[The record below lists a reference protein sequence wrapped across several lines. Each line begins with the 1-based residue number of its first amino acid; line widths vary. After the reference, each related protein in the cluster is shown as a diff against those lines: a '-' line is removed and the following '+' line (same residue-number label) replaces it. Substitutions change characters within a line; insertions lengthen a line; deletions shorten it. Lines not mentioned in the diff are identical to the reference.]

1 MYFQEFRRQMYPL
14 GCFTTNQAYAWRD
27 GFDKNN
33 LTRWVSQGLLIRL
46 RNGYYTFP
54 EYLGNRDFAFYSANR
69 IYRPSYISLHT
80 ALAFYGLIPESI
92 VHITSI
98 TTLKTA
104 SFTNSFGTFTYNTV
118 KPEMMFG
125 YEPRSTSHVSLDTR
139 HEPLTLLIATP
150 AKAIVDLLYLNPFY
164 NTPAEMEE
172 LRIDLSSR
180 LLKTRDLTAISSRI
194 ANPALDKRIR
204 IFIKTYAL

>member
-1 MYFQEFRRQMYPL
+1 
-14 GCFTTNQAYAWRD
+14 
-27 GFDKNN
+27 
-33 LTRWVSQGLLIRL
+33 
-46 RNGYYTFP
+46 
-54 EYLGNRDFAFYSANR
+54 
-69 IYRPSYISLHT
+69 
-80 ALAFYGLIPESI
+80 
-92 VHITSI
+92 
-98 TTLKTA
+98 
-104 SFTNSFGTFTYNTV
+104 
-118 KPEMMFG
+118 MFG
-125 YEPRSTSHVSLDTR
+125 YEPRPTSHVSLDTR